1 MKPGPETIDAFLR
14 QAQGN
19 ARAIFRVAALLRTH
33 GDDIRATDLCC
44 DLLAQGDLD
53 PGLATEIRRFLSVGV
68 PDWHLVI
75 LRDSPRSAAYDAALR
90 TLVRPGMR
98 VLEIGTG
105 SGILAMMAARAG
117 AAEVITCERN
127 PSIAAA
133 AREVIAR
140 NGFADRIRVVNV
152 QSDALD
158 LDRDLGGQRADLL
171 MSEIISNNLLSEH
184 VLPAHED
191 AVRRLVKPGA
201 PVIPARGTVR
211 IALVDDQRE
220 QSQPLGEIAGFDLS
234 PYNRLAPVVRTA
246 RPNAAGITLRS
257 EAIDLF
263 DFDFSGRRYEAS
275 ERVMNLPSL
284 GGRVTGVIQWLRLD
298 MDGQGGIYENRPGP
312 RSVSSWSAMVTA
324 FPEPV
329 ETAAGEPVRV
339 RGTHDCRNTELY
351 RACPRN

>member
-1 MKPGPETIDAFLR
+1 MKPGPETIDAFLL

-19 ARAIFRVAALLRTH
+19 PRAVFRVAALLRTH
-33 GDDIRATDLCC
+33 GDQARATALCC
-44 DLLAQGDLD
+44 DLLAKDDLD
-53 PGLATEIRRFLSVGV
+53 AELAVEIRRFLSVGV
-68 PDWHLVI
+68 PDWHFVI
-75 LRDSPRSAAYDAALR
+75 LRDSLRNAAYDSALR
-90 TLVRPGMR
+90 ALVRPGMR

-127 PSIAAA
+127 ASIAAA

-158 LDRDLGGQRADLL
+158 LDRDLGGRRADLL
-171 MSEIISNNLLSEH
+171 ISEIVSNNLLSEH

-191 AVRRLVKPGA
+191 AVRRLLMPGA

-234 PYNRLAPVVRTA
+234 PYNRLAPAVRTA
-246 RPNAAGITLRS
+246 RPNSAGVTLRS

-263 DFDFSGRRYEAS
+263 DFDFGGRRYEAE
-275 ERVMNLPSL
+275 ERVIALPSL

-298 MDGQGGIYENRPGP
+298 MDGQGGVYENRPGP
-312 RSVSSWSAMVTA
+312 GSISSWSALVTA

-329 ETAAGEPVRV
+329 ETVAGETIRV

-351 RACPRN
+351 QA